1 MFLGGKLENFIK
13 LFSCIKFITCSQ
25 KSDWI
30 FIPIYP
36 LVLDWS
42 TPLLIKKLDVEL
54 GGKNEDEDEAFEDEE
69 AFDDEAFDDEA
80 FADEADEADE
90 ADDDEEDAVNTDFFP
105 STWIFILL

>member
-13 LFSCIKFITCSQ
+13 LFSCINFITSSQ

-36 LVLDWS
+36 LVFDWS
-42 TPLLIKKLDVEL
+42 TPLLIKKLDGEL

-69 AFDDEAFDDEA
+69 AFDDEAFDDEEA
-80 FADEADEADE
+80 FADEADE

>member
-1 MFLGGKLENFIK
+1 MENLIK
-13 LFSCIKFITCSQ
+13 LLACINFITCSQ

-36 LVLDWS
+36 LVFDWS
-42 TPLLIKKLDVEL
+42 TPLLIKKLDGEL
-54 GGKNEDEDEAFEDEE
+54 GGEDEDEDEAF
-69 AFDDEAFDDEA
+69 DDEEA
-80 FADEADEADE
+80 FADEADADE